1 MLVNR
6 VETALVN
13 SAPRYCRTAGCWK
26 LGCGPGYGTQ
36 LILERFGADRVD
48 AVDLDQAMI
57 ARVGRRLARFGER
70 VRLAQG
76 SATDLRHAVD
86 AEDDAYDAVFDFAII
101 HHIPDWRSALDE
113 VVRVLKPGASKLAT
127 PRRRSGT
134 TEAGCTTGLR
144 WDYQYQALPRRP
156 S

>member
-1 MLVNR
+1 M
-6 VETALVN
+6 
-13 SAPRYCRTAGCWK
+13 
-26 LGCGPGYGTQ
+26 
-36 LILERFGADRVD
+36 ERFGADRVD